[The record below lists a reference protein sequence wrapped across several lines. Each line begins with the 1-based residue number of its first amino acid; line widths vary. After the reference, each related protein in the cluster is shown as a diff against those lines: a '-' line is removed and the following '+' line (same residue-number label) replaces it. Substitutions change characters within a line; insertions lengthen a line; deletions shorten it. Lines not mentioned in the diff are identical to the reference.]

1 MRNTNIRESNH
12 SDISLQSDNINSSE
26 IRTKKELCI
35 RFADKLLRS
44 YPALTHMEK
53 VLAAE
58 LNVGRYTVADAQY
71 LISQGARN
79 NDGIRCTTN
88 RVPDP
93 TGWAAIGAED
103 LCRYLNK
110 NASKASPRAVCAYKA
125 VCWALNE
132 IAAAVDFMTE
142 TEAHVVRQVY
152 MDGIPKSAV
161 KDLQGKSLSLYR
173 VNDCLDTA
181 VCCFAQCLRY
191 HSMKTLEHYVSEVGW
206 VIKADEAYKAN
217 ESLFAK
223 NGERKSRTRKIA

>member
-1 MRNTNIRESNH
+1 MNSTNIRETSPMRNIV
-12 SDISLQSDNINSSE
+12 SADNV
-26 IRTKKELCI
+26 TKKELCI

-44 YPALTHMEK
+44 YPALTHMEN

-110 NASKASPRAVCAYKA
+110 NAPKVSTRKVCAYKA
-125 VCWALNE
+125 VRWALNE
-132 IAAAVDFMTE
+132 IAAAVDLMTE
-142 TEAHVVRQVY
+142 QESDVVRQVY

-161 KDLQGKSLSLYR
+161 RDLQGKSLSLYR
-173 VNDCLDTA
+173 VNDCLDSA

-191 HSMKTLEHYVSEVGW
+191 HSMKTLEHYVTEVGW
-206 VIKADEAYKAN
+206 VIKADEAYRAR
-217 ESLFAK
+217 ETQLEK
-223 NGERKSRTRKIA
+223 NGKRNRRTGKIA